1 MKKVLRIPI
10 ARLGAWHHPQYGV
23 VKFTKDDFNSIV
35 ENFKTNVRGY
45 EPPLRYGHNEKGPGI
60 HDGERALG
68 HMVDAYQ
75 SNEILWGVFE
85 PNDSSVVEEIEK
97 GQYRYATAE
106 IIRNAV
112 DKFSGKKLGP
122 FLKSHAL
129 TNTPFIPNLP
139 RNIVESSDSLA
150 EVLSDGGEVSYV
162 LSDLS
167 ETGNLSMMTCE
178 CCGQPCDSCDEQGYC
193 ETCQKSEYSMEES
206 SEENKEELEVQDSQI
221 STGLLRKLSDF
232 MRGISQEVGTLEK
245 EIYNALDQAKPE
257 KAEDQE
263 ESSLMQKLAQRIE
276 NLISKLDRLMSGEDK
291 AETYSD
297 SENPPAE
304 QAASVAEVAEVAPE
318 TAAQTEEMAEV
329 QEVVQLKTQEE
340 GEQEPD
346 AASTTE
352 EDHQVKEELEK
363 LQAEMERLAAEKAEL
378 ETAKAAA
385 EEAAKAAIA
394 ELEAKHAEAAA
405 AEAARKEE
413 EFAHMLSDRVTDLV
427 AKGVAPVK
435 ANKAANLVRSLK
447 SSVTAVVLSEGAEP
461 VNLVDAVFEL
471 LSDVQDVSFEQDGV
485 AGLPGDA
492 VEENPYKAQIERLR
506 AKRAGQ

>member
-10 ARLGAWHHPQYGV
+10 ARLGAWHHPQYGI

-35 ENFKTNVRGY
+35 ENFKINVRGY

-68 HMVDAYQ
+68 HMVDVYQ
-75 SNEILWGVFE
+75 LSDVLWGVFE
-85 PNDSSVVEEIEK
+85 PNDEQVIQEVEK

-106 IIRNAV
+106 IIRNAI

-162 LSDLS
+162 LSDLL
-167 ETGNLSMMTCE
+167 ETRYSTMIMCE
-178 CCGQPCDSCDEQGYC
+178 CCKESC
-193 ETCQKSEYSMEES
+193 ETCDERGYCPECQEKEPMQEEKEYSEDES
-206 SEENKEELEVQDSQI
+206 EKEEM
-221 STGLLRKLSDF
+221 T
-232 MRGISQEVGTLEK
+232 
-245 EIYNALDQAKPE
+245 
-257 KAEDQE
+257 
-263 ESSLMQKLAQRIE
+263 LMQRLSQRIE
-276 NLISKLDRLMSGEDK
+276 TVISKLDKFMSGEK

-297 SENPPAE
+297 KETLPAE
-304 QAASVAEVAEVAPE
+304 KASEQEADVAPE
-318 TAAQTEEMAEV
+318 PTAESEV
-329 QEVVQLKTQEE
+329 NQEILEAQEE
-340 GEQEPD
+340 SEQEPA
-346 AASTTE
+346 AASMTE
-352 EDHQVKEELEK
+352 EDLQVKEELEK

-378 ETAKAAA
+378 EAAKAAA
-385 EEAAKAAIA
+385 EEAAKTALA
-394 ELEAKHAEAAA
+394 ELEAKEAEAAA
-405 AEAARKEE
+405 AEVARKEQ
-413 EFAHMLSDRVTDLV
+413 EFAQMLSDRVNDLV

-435 ANKAANLVRSLK
+435 ANKAADLVRGLK
-447 SSVTAVVLSEGAEP
+447 ASVTAVVLSEGAEP

-471 LSDVQDVSFEQDGV
+471 LSDVQDVSFEQDGL
-485 AGLPGDA
+485 AGLPGDS

>member
-23 VKFTKDDFNSIV
+23 VKFTKDDFNSIID
-35 ENFKTNVRGY
+35 NFKTNVRGY

-75 SNEILWGVFE
+75 TNEVLWGVFE
-85 PNDSSVVEEIEK
+85 PNDSAVIDEIEK

-150 EVLSDGGEVSYV
+150 EVLSDGGEVTYV
-162 LSDLS
+162 FSDLS
-167 ETGNLSMMTCE
+167 ETRYSTMMTCE
-178 CCGQPCDSCDEQGYC
+178 CCGQPCDTCDERGYC
-193 ETCQKSEYSMEES
+193 TECQE
-206 SEENKEELEVQDSQI
+206 KEPMDSQAEN
-221 STGLLRKLSDF
+221 S
-232 MRGISQEVGTLEK
+232 K
-245 EIYNALDQAKPE
+245 ESE
-257 KAEDQE
+257 QE
-263 ESSLMQKLAQRIE
+263 EMTLMQKLAQRIE
-276 NLISKLDRLMSGEDK
+276 NLISKLDKFMSGENAEEK
-291 AETYSD
+291 AEAYSD
-297 SENPPAE
+297 SESSPAE
-304 QAASVAEVAEVAPE
+304 ESSTQEEAVVEPE
-318 TAAQTEEMAEV
+318 PAAQAEEMVEATEE
-329 QEVVQLKTQEE
+329 VQLEIQEE
-340 GEQEPD
+340 GEQEPA
-346 AASTTE
+346 AASMTE

-378 ETAKAAA
+378 EAAKAAA
-385 EEAAKAAIA
+385 EEAAKAALA
-394 ELEAKHAEAAA
+394 ELEARQAEAVA
-405 AEAARKEE
+405 AEVARKEE
-413 EFAHMLSDRVTDLV
+413 EFAHMLSDRVNNLV

-435 ANKAANLVRSLK
+435 ANKAADLVRSLK
-447 SSVTAVVLSEGAEP
+447 SSVTEVVLSEGANP
-461 VNLVDAVFEL
+461 ISLVDAVFEL

-485 AGLPGDA
+485 AGLPGDS